1 MGQAEVNIG
10 LVGHVDHGKTTLT
23 RALSGVWTD
32 KHSEELRRGITI
44 RLGYADIE
52 FRKCESCEGIEA
64 YTTEKSCPKC
74 GGESKLLRKVSF
86 VDAPGHETLMA
97 TMLSGAAIMDGAI
110 LVIAANENCPQPQ
123 TREHLMALNI
133 VGIKNIVIAQ
143 NKIELVSKE
152 KAIENYN
159 QIKNF
164 IRGTVAENAP
174 IIPISAQH
182 RVNID
187 YLIKSIEDVIKTPKR
202 DSNKSPIMYIA
213 RSFDTN
219 RPGVFPE
226 DLKGGILG
234 GSLIQ
239 GKLKVGDKIEIRPG
253 FEKVEQNKKVF
264 KPILTEVYSL
274 NVSNEAVE
282 EALPGGLLGVGT
294 SLDPA
299 VTKSDTLA
307 GSILGHPGELPKVW
321 DNLTLEINLLERVVG
336 TEDEIE
342 VDPIRPKEM
351 LLLNVGTAK
360 TIGTTT
366 KVGKVTELILKLPVC
381 SLVGERV
388 AISRRVG
395 ARWRLIGYGIIK

>member
-1 MGQAEVNIG
+1 
-10 LVGHVDHGKTTLT
+10 
-23 RALSGVWTD
+23 
-32 KHSEELRRGITI
+32 
-44 RLGYADIE
+44 
-52 FRKCESCEGIEA
+52 
-64 YTTEKSCPKC
+64 
-74 GGESKLLRKVSF
+74 
-86 VDAPGHETLMA
+86 
-97 TMLSGAAIMDGAI
+97 MDGAI
-110 LVIAANENCPQPQ
+110 LVIAANEKCPQPQ

-164 IRGTVAENAP
+164 IKGTVAENAP

-202 DSNKSPIMYIA
+202 DSNKPPIMYIA

-219 RPGVFPE
+219 RPGTFPE

-264 KPILTEVYSL
+264 KPILTEVSSL

-294 SLDPA
+294 FLDPA

-321 DNLTLEINLLERVVG
+321 ENLTLEINLLERVVG
-336 TEDEIE
+336 TEEEIE

>member
-52 FRKCESCEGIEA
+52 FRKCKACEGIEA
-64 YTTEKSCPKC
+64 YTSEKTCPKC
-74 GGESKLLRKVSF
+74 GGESEILRKVSF

-110 LVIAANENCPQPQ
+110 LVIAANEKCPQPQ

-164 IRGTVAENAP
+164 IKGTVAENAP

-187 YLIKSIEDVIKTPKR
+187 YLIKSIEEVIKTPKR
-202 DSNKSPIMYIA
+202 DPNKPPVMYIA

-219 RPGVFPE
+219 RPGTAPE
-226 DLKGGILG
+226 DLKGGVLG

-239 GKLKVGDKIEIRPG
+239 GKLKVGDKIEVRPG
-253 FEKVEQNKKVF
+253 FEKIEQNRKYF
-264 KPILTEVYSL
+264 KPIITYISSL
-274 NVSNEAVE
+274 NVSNDSVE

-294 SLDPA
+294 FLDPA

-307 GSILGHPGELPKVW
+307 GSVLGYPDQLPNVW
-321 DNLTLEINLLERVVG
+321 ETLSLEIHLLDRVVG
-336 TEDEIE
+336 TEEETIVE
-342 VDPIRPKEM
+342 PIKPKEM

-381 SLVGERV
+381 SIAGERV

>member
-239 GKLKVGDKIEIRPG
+239 GKLKVGDKIDIRPG

>member
-1 MGQAEVNIG
+1 MAQAEVNIG

-52 FRKCESCEGIEA
+52 FRKCESCKGVEA
-64 YTTEKSCPKC
+64 YTTEKNCPKC
-74 GGESKLLRKVSF
+74 GGQSKILRKVSF

-110 LVIAANENCPQPQ
+110 LVIAANEKCPQPQ
-123 TREHLMALNI
+123 TKEHLMALNI

-164 IRGTVAENAP
+164 IKGTVAENAP
-174 IIPISAQH
+174 IIPVSAQH

-187 YLIKSIEDVIKTPKR
+187 YLIKSVEDVIKTPKR
-202 DSNKSPIMYIA
+202 DSSKPPIMFVA
-213 RSFDTN
+213 RSFDTS
-219 RPGVFPE
+219 RPGIHPE
-226 DLKGGILG
+226 ELKGGILG

-253 FEKVEQNKKVF
+253 FEKIEQNKKVF
-264 KPILTEVYSL
+264 KSILTEVSSL
-274 NVSNEAVE
+274 NASNESVE
-282 EALPGGLLGVGT
+282 EAFPGGLLGVGT

-321 DNLTLEINLLERVVG
+321 ENLTLEIHLLERVVG

-342 VDPIRPKEM
+342 VEPIRPKEM
-351 LLLNVGTAK
+351 LLLNIGTAK
-360 TIGTTT
+360 TIGTAT
-366 KVGKVTELILKLPVC
+366 KVGKVTELILKIPVC
-381 SLVGERV
+381 SLIEERV